1 MGAGGVSGL
10 GERCCRSLQ
19 LQRAFPARRPGRFG
33 RRFAN
38 TNGRVHAMKFTIP
51 ELSFVVLIGVSGS
64 GKSTFARKH
73 FKTTE
78 ILSSDYCRGL
88 VSDDENSQAA
98 TKDAFEVLHFIAR
111 KRLAAG
117 KLTVVDATN
126 VQPESRKSLI
136 AIAREF
142 HCLPVAIVLDLPER
156 VAHDRNKTRPDR
168 DFGPH
173 VIRQQSQQLH
183 RSLRG
188 LEREGFRHVH
198 VLKSLEEIEAA
209 VIERQPLWNNLKHE
223 HGPFDIIGDVHGC
236 FDELVELIRKL
247 GHGVNETAFTV
258 QPVNGRKLVFVG
270 DLVDRGPK
278 VPQVLKLV
286 MNAVASGA
294 ALCVPGNHD
303 AKLMRK
309 LRGREVQVT
318 HGLAESLAQLANEPE
333 EFRKCVAEFIDDLV
347 SHYVLDDGKL
357 VVAHAGMKESMQ
369 GRGSGAVREF
379 ALFGE
384 TTGETD
390 EFGLP
395 VRYNWAAEYRGT
407 AMVVYGHT
415 PVPKPEWLNRT
426 INIDTGCV
434 FGGKLTALRYPEKE
448 LISVPAKNTYA
459 ESRKPFLPA
468 ETQAPIL
475 SAQQQHDDLLDL
487 ADVTGKRIVGTRL
500 HGNVTIREENATAAL
515 EVMSRFAANPKW
527 LIYLPPTMSPSET
540 SSAPGLL
547 EHTAEAFAYF
557 RHAGVPR
564 VVCEEKHMGSR
575 AVVIVCRD
583 EDAARKSFGVTGEG
597 IGICYTRTGR
607 RFFDDV
613 NLEREFLTY
622 VQTAA
627 TTAGFWD
634 ELKTGWLCL
643 DCELMPWSAKAQE
656 LLKKQYAA
664 VGASARA
671 SLAAEVATLEQAAA
685 GGLDVGELLAR
696 TISRRQMVGDYIEAY
711 RRYCWPV
718 NSVNDLKLAPF
729 HLLAT
734 EGAVHTDK
742 PHTWHM
748 ETLARLAGGIIVAT
762 PFHVIDLTDSNSEA
776 EGIRWWEELTGRGGE
791 GMVVKPFD
799 FIAKGRRGL
808 VQPAVKCRGREYLRI
823 IYGPEYTAAENLER
837 LRARGLSTKRSL
849 ALREF
854 ALGIESLERFARKEP
869 LRRVH
874 EAVFGVLAMESE
886 PVDPRL

>member
-1 MGAGGVSGL
+1 
-10 GERCCRSLQ
+10 
-19 LQRAFPARRPGRFG
+19 
-33 RRFAN
+33 
-38 TNGRVHAMKFTIP
+38 MKLTIP

-73 FKTTE
+73 FKATE
-78 ILSSDYCRGL
+78 ILSSDACRGL

-126 VQPESRKSLI
+126 VQPESRKSLV

-156 VAHDRNKTRPDR
+156 VAHDRNKARPDR

-173 VIRQQSQQLH
+173 VIHQQSQQLH

-209 VIERQPLWNNLKHE
+209 VIERQPLWNNLKYE

-236 FDELVELIRKL
+236 FDELVELLAKL
-247 GHGVNETAFTV
+247 GYEVGADVSRLTLTTATEEV
-258 QPVNGRKLVFVG
+258 GADSRPLLRHPDGRKLVFVG

-303 AKLMRK
+303 MKLMRK
-309 LRGREVQVT
+309 LRGRDVQIT
-318 HGLAESLAQLANEPE
+318 HGLAESLAQLASEPE
-333 EFRKCVAEFIDDLV
+333 EFRKRVAEFIDDLV

-357 VVAHAGMKESMQ
+357 VVAHAGMKEAMQ

-395 VRYNWAAEYRGT
+395 VRYNWAAEYRG
-407 AMVVYGHT
+407 AAAVVYGHT
-415 PVPKPEWLNRT
+415 PVPEPEWLNRT

-448 LISVPAKNTYA
+448 LVSVAAKQTYA
-459 ESRKPFLPA
+459 KPAKPFLVA
-468 ETQAPIL
+468 ADVCRLNSLNSNEGGQSGLTSAATGL
-475 SAQQQHDDLLDL
+475 TAQQQHDDLLDL
-487 ADVTGKRIVGTRL
+487 ADVTGKRIVSTRL

-540 SSAPGLL
+540 SHAPGLL
-547 EHTAEAFAYF
+547 EHPAEAFAYF

-583 EDAARKSFGVTGEG
+583 EEAARKAFGVTGEG

-607 RFFDDV
+607 RFFDNAV
-613 NLEREFLTY
+613 LEAEFLERIRAAA
-622 VQTAA
+622 TAA
-627 TTAGFWD
+627 KFWD
-634 ELKTGWLCL
+634 EFQTDWLCL

-656 LLKKQYAA
+656 LVKQQYAA
-664 VGASARA
+664 VGASAQA
-671 SLAAEVATLEQAAA
+671 TLAVEVAALEQAAA
-685 GGLDVGELLAR
+685 RGLDVSELLAH
-696 TISRRQMVGDYIEAY
+696 TTARRQMLSDYVEAY

-734 EGAVHTDK
+734 EGKVHADK
-742 PHTWHM
+742 PHDWHM
-748 ETLARLAGGIIVAT
+748 QTLARLAGGIIIAT
-762 PFHVIDLTDSNSEA
+762 PFRVIDVTNPESEN

-791 GMVVKPFD
+791 GMVVKPLE
-799 FIAKGRRGL
+799 FIAKSRRGL

-837 LRARGLSTKRSL
+837 LRARGFSTKRSL

-854 ALGIESLERFARKEP
+854 ALGIESLERFVRKEP

-874 EAVFGVLAMESE
+874 EAVFGVLALESE

>member
-1 MGAGGVSGL
+1 
-10 GERCCRSLQ
+10 
-19 LQRAFPARRPGRFG
+19 
-33 RRFAN
+33 
-38 TNGRVHAMKFTIP
+38 MKF
-51 ELSFVVLIGVSGS
+51 
-64 GKSTFARKH
+64 
-73 FKTTE
+73 
-78 ILSSDYCRGL
+78 
-88 VSDDENSQAA
+88 
-98 TKDAFEVLHFIAR
+98 
-111 KRLAAG
+111 
-117 KLTVVDATN
+117 
-126 VQPESRKSLI
+126 
-136 AIAREF
+136 
-142 HCLPVAIVLDLPER
+142 
-156 VAHDRNKTRPDR
+156 
-168 DFGPH
+168 
-173 VIRQQSQQLH
+173 
-183 RSLRG
+183 
-188 LEREGFRHVH
+188 
-198 VLKSLEEIEAA
+198 
-209 VIERQPLWNNLKHE
+209 
-223 HGPFDIIGDVHGC
+223 
-236 FDELVELIRKL
+236 
-247 GHGVNETAFTV
+247 
-258 QPVNGRKLVFVG
+258 
-270 DLVDRGPK
+270 
-278 VPQVLKLV
+278 
-286 MNAVASGA
+286 
-294 ALCVPGNHD
+294 
-303 AKLMRK
+303 MRK
-309 LRGREVQVT
+309 IWGKDVQIT
-318 HGLAESLAQLANEPE
+318 HGLADSLTQFEAYEQAYRG
-333 EFRKCVAEFIDDLV
+333 FSRIAADFIHKLV
-347 SHYVLDDGKL
+347 SHYIFDDGKL

-395 VRYNWAAEYRGT
+395 VRYNWAAEYRGA

-415 PVPKPEWLNRT
+415 PVPEPEWLNRT

-448 LISVPAKNTYA
+448 LVSVPAKNTYA

-468 ETQAPIL
+468 ETQAPVL

-547 EHTAEAFAYF
+547 EHPAEAFSYF

-583 EDAARKSFGVTGEG
+583 EDAARRTFGVTGEG

-607 RFFDDV
+607 RFFDDA
-613 NLEREFLTY
+613 NLEREFLNH

-627 TTAGFWD
+627 TSAGFWD
-634 ELKTGWLCL
+634 EFNTGWLCL

-656 LLKKQYAA
+656 LLKQQYAA
-664 VGASARA
+664 VGASGRA
-671 SLAAEVATLEQAAA
+671 SLTDEVSTLERAASS
-685 GGLDVGELLAR
+685 GLDVGELLAR
-696 TISRRQMVGDYIEAY
+696 TTRRRQMMGDYIEAY

-718 NSVNDLKLAPF
+718 KSVNDLKLAPF

-742 PHTWHM
+742 PHIWHM
-748 ETLARLAGGIIVAT
+748 ESLARLAGGIIIAT
-762 PFHVIDLTDSNSEA
+762 PFRVIDLTDSKSEA

-791 GMVVKPFD
+791 GMVVKPSD
-799 FIAKGRRGL
+799 FVVKGRKGL

-823 IYGPEYTAAENLER
+823 IYGPEYTASENLER

-854 ALGIESLERFARKEP
+854 ALGIESLERFVRKEP

-874 EAVFGVLAMESE
+874 EAVFGVLALESE